1 MAATTIFLTRIL
13 RHSSRLTIN
22 QSLLR
27 SLASTS
33 TTTTTTTTTTTS
45 AIISDEST
53 KSIQTIEKDI
63 KPIEEKVQKTKP
75 SKAKNKAEDVKS
87 SEQETKELPPDKT
100 DSSESLTSPKD
111 GGDKAA
117 STSEDLQKVTKNQ
130 QTAANNQSKEETKNQ
145 QKAANNQPKK
155 TKNQPKKTENQP
167 KKTENQPK
175 EETKN
180 QQKAV
185 KNQSK
190 EATKNQQEATKNQQE
205 AAKNQLKEETKN
217 QQNAAKNQPKMATKN
232 QQKAAENQPK
242 VAKIQQKAAKNQPK
256 KTENQPKKTQNQPK
270 ETKNQPKETKNQ
282 PKEAKNPHT
291 ALQDQPKETQ
301 NPQKAVED
309 QSKVTK
315 SSTAKASNTPSTTEE
330 ATSQAVKPEVAQS
343 LKPLP
348 LPKTIRSQEEKAITT
363 IDSDLIKF
371 DQFVTIGSPPSQ
383 NPSMYTKKI
392 AKFILD
398 SRLRF
403 PDAILLTCVGSFYE
417 AYFDQAV
424 EVAQLLNIKQA
435 QYQFAGKTYP
445 FSGFPIASL
454 QKHLKTLVNEHNRI
468 VAIAEQISTDEELE
482 RRIVRIITPGTI
494 TDENLI
500 DDESYNYLLGIHQ
513 NQLAWLDVSTGSYF
527 STTCEG
533 GESELLDQIC
543 RISPKEILISAD
555 SSFRIPP
562 NSKAAKL
569 SMLITK
575 IKSDASI
582 SPDELSAE
590 KLIGIYIKRN
600 LLPSRAAIQPLCVD
614 TFRHLKLDAEAI
626 DSLEIIRTQ
635 NGKSAAGSLL
645 STISRTITRP
655 GKRLLRDRIMSPSR
669 VPAEIQSRLDL
680 VGKLVVNHISR
691 EDIQDTLKDIEEI
704 DYVRLL
710 QRFNLGQ
717 GSIQDLMSI
726 VRILKAIKTISS
738 TLSDLGIASRL
749 GCHLALEEN
758 ISKAIDELTP
768 AHGQIASEEA
778 SIEEAKDFFS
788 PASWNVRSDL
798 NKELSSMHQRFT
810 ALMEKGKELQAKY
823 RNDFNSKDLKL
834 QVVPKLGAVL
844 IVNKARKPSSELK
857 SKLDNLKGQ
866 TLIDNGSRVVVAVPD
881 WTKMHASIEKL
892 RQELVQAEQRV
903 LKRLFEQ
910 VASDHVTL
918 NPSFHDLAELDVA
931 QSFATFAVET
941 NCVRPSINSKRST
954 AIVNGRHPIAERALS
969 SSANGSFIPN
979 SIVMHDNDGL
989 VQIITGPNNGG
1000 KSTYLRQLAIMHILA
1015 QAGSFVPAE
1024 KAKLGLVHQIFTRF
1038 GSFDNVVLG
1047 KVHKPKYEKNCD
1059 PGII

>member
-1 MAATTIFLTRIL
+1 MFAFFIWRACLSKLFRIL
-13 RHSSRLTIN
+13 T
-22 QSLLR
+22 
-27 SLASTS
+27 AFF
-33 TTTTTTTTTTTS
+33 
-45 AIISDEST
+45 
-53 KSIQTIEKDI
+53 
-63 KPIEEKVQKTKP
+63 QK
-75 SKAKNKAEDVKS
+75 
-87 SEQETKELPPDKT
+87 
-100 DSSESLTSPKD
+100 
-111 GGDKAA
+111 
-117 STSEDLQKVTKNQ
+117 
-130 QTAANNQSKEETKNQ
+130 
-145 QKAANNQPKK
+145 KK
-155 TKNQPKKTENQP
+155 
-167 KKTENQPK
+167 
-175 EETKN
+175 
-180 QQKAV
+180 
-185 KNQSK
+185 
-190 EATKNQQEATKNQQE
+190 
-205 AAKNQLKEETKN
+205 
-217 QQNAAKNQPKMATKN
+217 
-232 QQKAAENQPK
+232 
-242 VAKIQQKAAKNQPK
+242 
-256 KTENQPKKTQNQPK
+256 
-270 ETKNQPKETKNQ
+270 
-282 PKEAKNPHT
+282 
-291 ALQDQPKETQ
+291 
-301 NPQKAVED
+301 
-309 QSKVTK
+309 
-315 SSTAKASNTPSTTEE
+315 KASNTPSTTEE

-680 VGKLVVNHISR
+680 VGKLVIIAKIQSRARVNSR
-691 EDIQDTLKDIEEI
+691 FDVDCQNPE
-704 DYVRLL
+704 
-710 QRFNLGQ
+710 G
-717 GSIQDLMSI
+717 
-726 VRILKAIKTISS
+726 
-738 TLSDLGIASRL
+738 
-749 GCHLALEEN
+749 
-758 ISKAIDELTP
+758 
-768 AHGQIASEEA
+768 
-778 SIEEAKDFFS
+778 
-788 PASWNVRSDL
+788 
-798 NKELSSMHQRFT
+798 HQ
-810 ALMEKGKELQAKY
+810 
-823 RNDFNSKDLKL
+823 
-834 QVVPKLGAVL
+834 
-844 IVNKARKPSSELK
+844 
-857 SKLDNLKGQ
+857 
-866 TLIDNGSRVVVAVPD
+866 
-881 WTKMHASIEKL
+881 
-892 RQELVQAEQRV
+892 
-903 LKRLFEQ
+903 
-910 VASDHVTL
+910 
-918 NPSFHDLAELDVA
+918 
-931 QSFATFAVET
+931 
-941 NCVRPSINSKRST
+941 
-954 AIVNGRHPIAERALS
+954 
-969 SSANGSFIPN
+969 
-979 SIVMHDNDGL
+979 
-989 VQIITGPNNGG
+989 NNQFY
-1000 KSTYLRQLAIMHILA
+1000 SQ
-1015 QAGSFVPAE
+1015 
-1024 KAKLGLVHQIFTRF
+1024 
-1038 GSFDNVVLG
+1038 
-1047 KVHKPKYEKNCD
+1047 
-1059 PGII
+1059 